1 MKIRDSVAPTPREDD
16 PGLYSGEWPTQ
27 PGLRRGVDELAQR
40 LVRLCHAV
48 DLGNAADTAER
59 VFRELIAPRTHLAEF
74 IAGQRVGWVS
84 EISDDNTPIEFS
96 VTLAEAGAEVRVLF
110 EPQGAEN
117 TLASHRQAALE
128 MHEELERSYG
138 AHLGRLR
145 RIQDLFLPEQMR
157 GPFALWSAVVFSAHR
172 PPAFKAYC
180 NPQAQGVGRSAAL
193 VQEALKRLGMRNA
206 WPRLSRA
213 LLRRG
218 PHYDELKYLAL
229 DLSDDAQAR
238 VKVYVRHHDATPA
251 DMEIAA
257 CASTNYAPGE
267 TLSFARALADD
278 VDCFQARATFS
289 CAAYVEGNDETPAAT
304 TQYLPVCAYANN
316 DAEVE
321 RRISAH
327 LGELGLDPEPYRRM
341 LAAFA
346 SRPLELGV
354 GLQSWAALRRYQG
367 TLRLTVYL
375 ASELHRMFPPGSVPA
390 ATIDHSRFAGFEQ
403 VLEHVAA
410 HALREHPLF
419 GLANV
424 DEDTLRE
431 WGQQMV
437 DDLRAQDARTQ
448 NMASAGA
455 LAAGELALAQLRGEY
470 RAGAIA
476 QQALHAQ
483 GRARNGAISADDVG
497 NFASGALAVHALFW
511 KVLDDVFAD
520 DGKTA
525 PAAVVA

>member
-1 MKIRDSVAPTPREDD
+1 MKIRDSVAPTPKEDD

-27 PGLRRGVDELAQR
+27 PGTRRGVDELAER
-40 LVRLCHAV
+40 LVRLCRAV
-48 DLGNAADTAER
+48 DLGSAAGVAER

-74 IAGQRVGWVS
+74 IAGQRVGWLS

-110 EPQGAEN
+110 EPQGDVN
-117 TLASHRQAALE
+117 TLASHRQAALD
-128 MHEELERSYG
+128 MHEELERDYG
-138 AHLGRLR
+138 AHLARLR
-145 RIQDLFLPEQMR
+145 RIEDLFLPEHMQ

-193 VQEALKRLGMRNA
+193 VQEALQRLGIRHA
-206 WPRLSRA
+206 WPRLTRA

-229 DLSDDAQAR
+229 DLSDDARAR

-257 CASTNYAPGE
+257 GASANYAPGE
-267 TLSFARALADD
+267 TLSFARALSDD
-278 VDCFQARATFS
+278 VERFQARATFS
-289 CAAYVEGNDETPAAT
+289 CAAYEEGDDETPAAT
-304 TQYLPVCAYANN
+304 TEYLPVCAYANN

-327 LGELGLDPEPYRRM
+327 LIELGLDPAPYRRM
-341 LAAFA
+341 LAAFS

-367 TLRLTVYL
+367 ALRLTVYL
-375 ASELHRMFPPGSVPA
+375 ATELHRVFPPGSVPA
-390 ATIDHSRFAGFEQ
+390 ATIDHSRFASFEQ
-403 VLEHVAA
+403 VLDHVAT
-410 HALREHPLF
+410 HALREHPVF
-419 GLANV
+419 GLAHV
-424 DEDTLRE
+424 DEPTLDE
-431 WGQQMV
+431 WSQQMV
-437 DDLRAQDARTQ
+437 DDLRAQDADEPT
-448 NMASAGA
+448 MASAGA
-455 LAAGELALAQLRGEY
+455 LAAGELALAQLRREY
-470 RAGAIA
+470 RASGNA
-476 QQALHAQ
+476 QRALPAK
-483 GRARNGAISADDVG
+483 GRARNGAVSADDIRA
-497 NFASGALAVHALFW
+497 FAGGALAVHALFW

-520 DGKTA
+520 DGATA
-525 PAAVVA
+525 PAA